1 MISKHPL
8 NILIIDDDELFR
20 LGLTVYLERFG
31 KVSAASNKAEA
42 NSLIESNKYDIA
54 FIDLWMNGEI
64 TGLDLVEKASKQSIY
79 PVILSSSDEEEN
91 IMKAY
96 ELGCK
101 DYLIKSNYRDS
112 IDHLV
117 EKYFSGKN
125 ENYLQ
130 KQILEEIITSDE
142 NIVKKII
149 QAKTMMKN
157 NQNIFIGG
165 ETGVGKTK
173 LASLLNTLSGKKSQ
187 NFIHLN
193 CAEIPENL
201 VESELFGHTK
211 GAFTG
216 ALQAKKGKL
225 QLADNGTLF
234 LDEIATLSL
243 ATQAKLL
250 KAIEEK
256 EFYPI
261 GGNEKIKSQ
270 FHLISA
276 TCENLEKMVN
286 DGKFRQDL
294 YFRLTN
300 YKIEIKP
307 LRERPQ
313 DIALQFKYFSKKTG
327 RQIVLSPEAK
337 NKFNSYEWPGN
348 SRELKAVTELLTL
361 HEKGL
366 IDINDLPEDL
376 LKNQTAQKVKNES
389 SLTHEQSDYILKNGL
404 NEFIK
409 SIEKQ
414 ITTKVF
420 QMNEGKIRPTLK
432 TLQISSTTLYRIL
445 NESGINLKEKSES
458 MNDK

>member
-1 MISKHPL
+1 MISKYPL

-20 LGLTVYLERFG
+20 LGLSVYLERFG
-31 KVSAASNKAEA
+31 KVSVATTKSQAMNLMETSKF
-42 NSLIESNKYDIA
+42 DIA

-64 TGLDLVEKASKQSIY
+64 TGLDIVKKAASTSIY
-79 PVILSSSDEEEN
+79 PVILSSSDDEEN
-91 IMKAY
+91 VIMAY

-112 IDHLV
+112 IDNLV
-117 EKYFSGKN
+117 EKFFSGKN

-130 KQILEEIITSDE
+130 KQILEEIITTDE
-142 NIVKKII
+142 SLVKKII
-149 QAKTMMKN
+149 QAKNMMKN
-157 NQNIFIGG
+157 NQNIFIAG

-173 LASLLNTLSGKKSQ
+173 VAGLLNTLSGKKSV

-216 ALQAKKGKL
+216 ALQNKKGKL

-250 KAIEEK
+250 KALEDK

-270 FHLISA
+270 FQLLSA

-286 DGKFRQDL
+286 EGKFRQDL

-300 YKIEIKP
+300 FKIEIKP

-313 DIALQFKYFSKKTG
+313 DIPLQFKYFSKKTG
-327 RQIVLSPEAK
+327 RQIALSENAK
-337 NKFNSYEWPGN
+337 QKFNSYGWPGN
-348 SRELKAVTELLTL
+348 SRELKSTTELLTL
-361 HEKGL
+361 NEKGL
-366 IDINDLPEDL
+366 IDVKDLPEDIL
-376 LKNQTAQKVKNES
+376 NYQANTMTNTKNN
-389 SLTHEQSDYILKNGL
+389 LTNEQSEYIMKNGL
-404 NEFIK
+404 NDFIK
-409 SIEKQ
+409 NIERQ
-414 ITTKVF
+414 ITTKVYK
-420 QMNEGKIRPTLK
+420 MNEGKIRPTLK

-445 NESGINLKEKSES
+445 EESGIEAKEK
-458 MNDK
+458 